1 MPFIPSKSE
10 GKENSIYSAY
20 ILPYIG
26 GIDSKKVNILT
37 NP

>member
-10 GKENSIYSAY
+10 AKADSIYSAY
-20 ILPYIG
+20 IFPHIG